1 MDVDKSRRNHRPKWW
16 NIIVHWKKR
25 ERTESFMFIVEQ
37 YFNDSR
43 AKRNKLWEQTD
54 YWRSKN
60 DNEKFEEIFQNT
72 NIDCNNFY
80 KNNIF

>member
-16 NIIVHWKKR
+16 NIIVHWKER

-43 AKRNKLWEQTD
+43 AKRNKLWERMD
-54 YWRSKN
+54 YRRSKN
-60 DNEKFEEIFQNT
+60 DNEKFEEIFQSS
-72 NIDCNNFY
+72 IIGHRKF
-80 KNNIF
+80 